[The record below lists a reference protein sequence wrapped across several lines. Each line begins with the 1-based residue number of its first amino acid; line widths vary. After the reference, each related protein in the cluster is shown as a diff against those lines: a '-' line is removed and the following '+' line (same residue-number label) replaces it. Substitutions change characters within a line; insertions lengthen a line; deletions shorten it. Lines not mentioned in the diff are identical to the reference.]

1 MKGRVQLASCA
12 QHKASAEECGMVVLG
27 HWGTHLFGTLEELSR
42 IRMGLPRAPGPA
54 VVRGSRRSLALPS
67 SRVIASSWA
76 CD

>member
-1 MKGRVQLASCA
+1 
-12 QHKASAEECGMVVLG
+12 MVVLG
-27 HWGTHLFGTLEELSR
+27 HWGTHLFGTVEELSR
-42 IRMGLPRAPGPA
+42 VRMGRLRAPGPA